1 LHLGPTTPVVAYRDG
16 VRLVVASDGS
26 CLVNPGGPGGW
37 ACATSPEHW
46 LAGGHP
52 STTNNLME
60 LRGVFEALTAIPA
73 DVALTIET
81 DSLYVIK
88 TFTLWL
94 EGWKR
99 NGWQTSAK
107 KPVAN
112 RSAIMEIE
120 RLLHGRDIQWR
131 HVKGHAGHVLNEVC
145 DLRAGAAAAAIRSG
159 QPVVVGPGLS
169 V

>member
-1 LHLGPTTPVVAYRDG
+1 

-52 STTNNLME
+52 ATTNNLME
-60 LRGVFEALTAIPA
+60 LRGVFELLAAVPA
-73 DVALTIET
+73 DVPLRIET

-88 TFTLWL
+88 SFTLWL
-94 EGWKR
+94 AGWKR
-99 NGWQTSAK
+99 NGWLTAAK

-112 RSAIMEIE
+112 QSAIVQID
-120 RLLHGRDIQWR
+120 RLLTGRDVRWQ
-131 HVKGHAGHVLNEVC
+131 HVKGHNGHVLNEVC
-145 DLRAGAAAAAIRSG
+145 DLRAGAAAAATQRG
-159 QPVVVGPGLS
+159 EPVATGPGLALE
-169 V
+169 VPLEQRG